1 MKVGT
6 KAVIKVPDL
15 PSKMF
20 EGTVTH
26 TADALDPSSRTLLA
40 EVQVDNKA
48 GLLLPG
54 MYAQVQFKTPRRE
67 PPVTVRAEALLIR
80 AQGPQVA
87 LVRPDNTVHIQLVQL
102 GRDTGES
109 VEVLSGLNEGDQV
122 VINAGDKVL
131 EGVKVKATLMKTP
144 GRGPGR

>member
-1 MKVGT
+1 M
-6 KAVIKVPDL
+6 
-15 PSKMF
+15 
-20 EGTVTH
+20 
-26 TADALDPSSRTLLA
+26 
-40 EVQVDNKA
+40 
-48 GLLLPG
+48 
-54 MYAQVQFKTPRRE
+54 
-67 PPVTVRAEALLIR
+67 
-80 AQGPQVA
+80 
-87 LVRPDNTVHIQLVQL
+87 RPDNTVHIQLVQL